1 MKVKLLYETKTFE
14 IEINENDKINE
25 IKLNI
30 LNEIQLEVEYQK
42 WVYKGKIL
50 QNKENLIYYNFNDG
64 DVIHIVKSIPK
75 PINNENTTPTST
87 NPTTTTTNP
96 TTSLSSIPTPSITS
110 TTNSS
115 TSNSSSF
122 VSNPSIPRPQVNLPT
137 TNILSVPHFDQSMGY
152 FLENN
157 NDVEEIKNC
166 LSTLSKIVTNI
177 IDNPHDEKYLMNLIQ
192 Q

>member
-122 VSNPSIPRPQVNLPT
+122 ENVDWNFLF
-137 TNILSVPHFDQSMGY
+137 FDIFHHVDYQ
-152 FLENN
+152 L
-157 NDVEEIKNC
+157 
-166 LSTLSKIVTNI
+166 
-177 IDNPHDEKYLMNLIQ
+177 YL
-192 Q
+192 